1 MRQIKVLLLLAAFSC
16 LSLHCKNEDPQK
28 EEDKLPPLTAEGKQS
43 FGCLMNGKAW
53 PDSDNID
60 FGSSGY
66 ANGDFELYFRTRY
79 PGTTDIKEDVSIA
92 IRDQIFGPGH
102 YIIPYSHN
110 LMETNINASYHK
122 TGYTSYV
129 TPGGYADITIIK
141 LDTINHIMA
150 GTFDF
155 LLYSATNIV
164 PLEVTKGRFDF
175 KYLP

>member
-1 MRQIKVLLLLAAFSC
+1 MSHIKLLLLLASFSC
-16 LSLHCKNEDPQK
+16 LGLHCKKEEQQK

-53 PDSDNID
+53 PDSYDID

-66 ANGDFELYFRTRY
+66 GKGIFELDFYTKD
-79 PGTTDIKEDVSIA
+79 PLTGNPDEEVTIEIA
-92 IRDQIFGPGH
+92 YKIFGPGH

-110 LMETNINASYHK
+110 LMETNINAMYRK
-122 TGYTSYV
+122 TAYTSYG

-155 LLYSATNIV
+155 LLYSPTNIV
-164 PLEVTKGRFDF
+164 PLQVTKGRFDF

>member
-1 MRQIKVLLLLAAFSC
+1 MSQIKLLLLFTALSC
-16 LSLHCKNEDPQK
+16 LSLHCKKEEQQK
-28 EEDKLPPLTAEGKQS
+28 EEDKLPPLTSEGKQS

-53 PDSDNID
+53 PDSYNID

-66 ANGDFELYFRTRY
+66 ANGDFELYFRILDQVT
-79 PGTTDIKEDVSIA
+79 GNIKEDISIG
-92 IRDQIFGPGH
+92 IRDQIFGSGH

-155 LLYSATNIV
+155 LLYSPTNIV
-164 PLEVTKGRFDF
+164 PLQVTKGRFDF